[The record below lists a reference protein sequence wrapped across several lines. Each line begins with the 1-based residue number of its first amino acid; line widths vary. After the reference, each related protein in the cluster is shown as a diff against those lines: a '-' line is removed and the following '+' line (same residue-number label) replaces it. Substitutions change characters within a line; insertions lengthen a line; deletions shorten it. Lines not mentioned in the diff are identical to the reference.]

1 MTLERT
7 GIVSRSDSTDLSDFY
22 LDFPATDWYTVSI
35 LQSLF
40 VLRMNDMRIGFAH
53 VAVLQPGLSRF

>member
-1 MTLERT
+1 M
-7 GIVSRSDSTDLSDFY
+7 DLSDFY

-40 VLRMNDMRIGFAH
+40 VLRMNDMHIGFAH
-53 VAVLQPGLSRF
+53 VAVLQPGLGRF